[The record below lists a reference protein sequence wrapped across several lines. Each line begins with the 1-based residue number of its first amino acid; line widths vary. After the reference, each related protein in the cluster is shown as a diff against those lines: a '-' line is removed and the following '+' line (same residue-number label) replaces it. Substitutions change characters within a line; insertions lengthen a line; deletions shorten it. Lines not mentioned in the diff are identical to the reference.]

1 MGDSGKRDGG
11 QILHVVP
18 YRVDGFFS
26 SGLDDSS
33 AAYAL
38 PMASFAYSVIGFPP
52 NDLNSPY
59 TAPHTGPYRH
69 GWNDSVRSL
78 WPVLRWYRHVMKN
91 MSFCNF
97 IGLTAIFSLK
107 ARRRMLLAISSGSI
121 PVPGRL
127 LLLLRTYPTHLPASI
142 FNLPAS
148 AGLRQRFFTIWI
160 ILTHFDDFGER
171 GSLYLT
177 CITLHTLL

>member
-1 MGDSGKRDGG
+1 
-11 QILHVVP
+11 
-18 YRVDGFFS
+18 
-26 SGLDDSS
+26 
-33 AAYAL
+33 
-38 PMASFAYSVIGFPP
+38 MASFAYSVIGFPP

-127 LLLLRTYPTHLPASI
+127 LLFSI
-142 FNLPAS
+142 YRRA
-148 AGLRQRFFTIWI
+148 
-160 ILTHFDDFGER
+160 R
-171 GSLYLT
+171 GFVNVSSQSG
-177 CITLHTLL
+177 